1 MTGEVGRVSPAPV
14 TGPPAGSRLVE
25 FPGDGMTLRGYLFE
39 HPGPRRPAVVMSHG
53 LSATITG
60 MTADHYA
67 AVIHAAGLQVLL
79 YDHPHFGLS
88 GGEPRQVIG
97 RWIQMRGYRD
107 AIDFAAS
114 LPSVD
119 PERVAIW
126 GDSYGAGVA
135 LGVAAFDDR
144 VRATVVQ
151 VPAVGRS
158 LPPADPDGAAFAL
171 HRAVYRDGPPAGVAE
186 ETSPE
191 LPVVSDDQ
199 DARPSILEPIT
210 AHRWFTEY
218 GGRPGTHWE
227 NRASGRGLAL
237 PVAFHPAIAV
247 PHLRGPSLWCIA
259 EDDEMPGAE
268 PSIAL
273 AAYERAP
280 EPKELLTIDGGH
292 FGLLYHPSPL
302 FDRVAAAQADFLVR
316 RLR

>member
-1 MTGEVGRVSPAPV
+1 MTTGAAA
-14 TGPPAGSRLVE
+14 GPPSGSRLVE
-25 FPGDGMTLRGYLFE
+25 FAGDGAVLRGYLFE
-39 HPGPRRPAVVMSHG
+39 HADRRPMVVMSHG

-60 MTADHYA
+60 MTADRYA
-67 AVIHAAGLQVLL
+67 EVIHGAGLNVLL

-97 RWIQMRGYRD
+97 RWIQLRGYRD

-119 PERVAIW
+119 PERIAIW
-126 GDSYGAGVA
+126 GDSYSAAIA
-135 LGVAAFDDR
+135 LGVAAFDGR
-144 VRATVVQ
+144 VRASVVQ
-151 VPAVGRS
+151 VPAMGS
-158 LPPADPDGAAFAL
+158 DLPPPDPGDEAFQL
-171 HRAVYRDGPPAGVAE
+171 HRSVYWNGPPPGSGDL
-186 ETSPE
+186 TSPE
-191 LPVVSDDQ
+191 RPVVSEDQ
-199 DARPSILEPIT
+199 AAAPSILEPLT
-210 AHRWFTEY
+210 AHRWFMAF
-218 GGRPGTHWE
+218 GGRPGTGWQ
-227 NRASGRGLAL
+227 NRASGRSPALAA
-237 PVAFHPAIAV
+237 PFHPGLAV
-247 PHLRGPSLWCIA
+247 PHLLGPSMWCVA

-268 PSIAL
+268 TPIAL